1 MNDAILHHMSDTG
14 ALKEAEQVMDRLDAG
29 AESSPIV
36 APEDVR
42 ARLAKYCST
51 CGSCLH
57 FVPHP
62 SIHGEYGD
70 CTLHHHVT
78 TIDLSCESHIEGP
91 NNPDPE
97 TQAVMNAIMAAQFAR
112 QVVERATPES

>member
-1 MNDAILHHMSDTG
+1 MTD
-14 ALKEAEQVMDRLDAG
+14 
-29 AESSPIV
+29 
-36 APEDVR
+36 
-42 ARLAKYCST
+42 T
-51 CGSCLH
+51 CGSCAH
-57 FVPHP
+57 FMPHP

-97 TQAVMNAIMAAQFAR
+97 TQAGLNAIMAAQFT
-112 QVVERATPES
+112 TPPNPCSTTPSPHHPRVQP